1 MIAFAGRPQDCLPP
15 LPALV
20 PPRVALP
27 PGSWDCHAHVIGAP
41 PDDPLV
47 ADRHYTA
54 QPQSVDTFL
63 SVLDTMGVRFATLVQ
78 VSVHGTDNRLLARAL
93 RTHRDRLR
101 GVAVISP
108 EIGRDELYA
117 LADAGVT
124 GVRLLDIVGG
134 GVAVEQLDAIAA
146 RCREV
151 GWHIQLGLKA
161 DRYIELLPKL
171 LRLNVPIVIDHMG
184 WSLVKDGPDAPGLQA
199 VLRLVREDDCWV
211 KLSGAFRMSQA
222 GPPWLDTVPMTQAL
236 VQVAPDRMVWGS
248 DWPHVGITEPAALP
262 EYGALLDLL
271 AVAIPDGAARRRV
284 LVDNPAK
291 LYGLPSRP

>member
-1 MIAFAGRPQDCLPP
+1 MIAFAGRPHNCLPP

-54 QPQSVDTFL
+54 PPQSVDTFL
-63 SVLDTMGVRFATLVQ
+63 SVLDNMGVRFATLVQ
-78 VSVHGTDNRLLARAL
+78 VSVHGTNNRLLARAL
-93 RTHRDRLR
+93 RANRDRLR
-101 GVAVISP
+101 GVAVIGP
-108 EIGRDELYA
+108 QIDRDELHG

-134 GVAVEQLDAIAA
+134 GVAVEHLDAIAA

-161 DRYIELLPKL
+161 DRYIELLPRL
-171 LRLNVPIVIDHMG
+171 LRLAVPIVIDHMG
-184 WSLVKDGPDAPGLQA
+184 WSLVKEGPDAASFQA
-199 VLRLVREDDCWV
+199 VLRLLREGGCWI

-222 GPPWLDTVPMTQAL
+222 GPPWLDTVPMTQSL
-236 VQVAPDRMVWGS
+236 VQVAPDRVVWGS
-248 DWPHVGITEPAALP
+248 DWPHVGITEPAELP

-271 AVAIPDGAARRRV
+271 AAAIPDEAVRRRV